1 METLPKYFLSVLV
14 VLCLF
19 SCEDE
24 SERKKRALDSFHY
37 GMQHYQGTEES
48 INAFAKAVELDPTH
62 AESWRE
68 LSIPFLKRG
77 MPHLWKPY
85 IDKAVELDPITW
97 QGYRGYNYLWF
108 YRDYKSAIADFDAT
122 DALTP
127 NFTDAPQGH
136 SVDYW
141 RGIAYLGLKDYDNC
155 IAYFDK
161 HIQKETEETGEDWV
175 EHEAFL
181 YRGIAHFEKNK
192 SKTYLD
198 NTPSRFQLALNDF
211 NTILKYNTDFA
222 DAKYY
227 KALTLFE
234 ESKMLQQRLQ
244 VENKTRS
251 NNHRVKLM
259 KEQLQQNLI
268 EASQTINEA
277 IESFQNGY
285 SVRRPYVE
293 TIRQLYLEDFITL
306 QLKITSQK
314 TSTVK

>member
-1 METLPKYFLSVLV
+1 METLPKYFLSLAI

-24 SERKKRALDSFHY
+24 IDRKKRALDSFHY

-48 INAFAKAVELDPTH
+48 INAFARAVELDPTH

-122 DALTP
+122 DTLTP

-141 RGIAYLGLKDYDNC
+141 RGIAYLGLKEYDNC

-181 YRGIAHFEKNK
+181 YRGIAHYEKNK
-192 SKTYLD
+192 TQFHSIYNPKI
-198 NTPSRFQLALNDF
+198 FEAALNDF
-211 NTILKYNTDFA
+211 NTILKYNSDFA
-222 DAKYY
+222 DANYY

-234 ESKMLQQRLQ
+234 ECKLLQKEIKINSFRDSNLLHSPTPQEILAKKKSEAVKTIQ
-244 VENKTRS
+244 KGLEN
-251 NNHRVKLM
+251 
-259 KEQLQQNLI
+259 
-268 EASQTINEA
+268 
-277 IESFQNGY
+277 FQNGY

-293 TIRQLYLEDFITL
+293 TIRQLYLEDFINL
-306 QLKITSQK
+306 QAKLESMH
-314 TSTVK
+314 